1 MEEWMR
7 ILSPSS
13 APWVTWVLLGLLV
26 LAFGNGLFVSDIF
39 IVVRGLFSKA
49 DRVYVDRNTQSIAH
63 NIISWSFRVGI
74 ISLVSY
80 LWIYNEH
87 HFTILSYLVIMG
99 VMLGVLLLQWL
110 LIRFVGI
117 VFVSQK
123 QLVIAMEQ
131 RSVSYNAIA
140 MLLWPMAL
148 VMVHTNR
155 ITDTVL
161 CSIAIGIFVIVM
173 CTKYVQLFYKNV
185 LSIVYMLLYVIS
197 LEVLPLCVALLC
209 VKKII

>member
-26 LAFGNGLFVSDIF
+26 LAFGNGLFVSDIS

-63 NIISWSFRVGI
+63 NIISWGFRVGI

-110 LIRFVGI
+110 LVKFIGS

-140 MLLWPMAL
+140 MLLWPIAL
-148 VMVHTNR
+148 VMVHTNKV
-155 ITDTVL
+155 TDTVL
-161 CSIAIGIFVIVM
+161 CSIAIGVFVIVM

-197 LEVLPLCVALLC
+197 LEVLPLCVALLW